1 MKNRKKDAPAA
12 DPRLGKVGGQ
22 AVMEGVMMKAGDRTC
37 TAVRQE
43 DGSVTVVTR
52 NFSSI
57 RQKHKWLNIPV
68 LRGAVNFV
76 EMMILSYKTLSI
88 SADAFVGETEEESK
102 FEKWI
107 KDKFGAKLLDVFM
120 VIATVLGLALGLAI
134 FIYLPDLLVGGL
146 KALTRAEFRYTSA
159 LLAGLFRILIF
170 LLYIFLVSR
179 MSYIRRTF
187 EFHGAEHKSIA
198 CFEAGEELTPENAK
212 KYTRFHPRCGTSFIF
227 VLMLLSILIFT
238 LVFLIPGT
246 NAPIVRLLLRLL
258 LLPLVVGIGYE
269 YIMYAGKHCNR
280 VTKICSAPGLWMQ
293 RLTTREPDLEQL
305 TVAILALKSAL
316 PEIFPADEVEA
327 EIAKTR
333 KAPADPPEDGA
344 APESPA
350 PAAPDGGAPGK
361 TAGA

>member
-1 MKNRKKDAPAA
+1 MKEKQKDAFETN
-12 DPRLGKVGGQ
+12 PRLGKVGGQ
-22 AVMEGVMMKAGDRTC
+22 AVMEGVMMKAGERTC

-43 DGSVTVVTR
+43 DGSVTVVTQ
-52 NFSSI
+52 NFTSV
-57 RQKHKWLNIPV
+57 RKKHKWLNIPI

-76 EMMILSYKTLSI
+76 EMMILSYKTLSV

-107 KDKFGAKLLDVFM
+107 KDKFGAKLLDFFM

-134 FIYLPDLLVGGL
+134 FIYLPDLLVRGL
-146 KALTRAEFRYTSA
+146 KALTRAEFKYTSA
-159 LLAGLFRILIF
+159 LLAGIFRILIF
-170 LLYIFLVSR
+170 ILYIFLVSR

-212 KYTRFHPRCGTSFIF
+212 KHTRFHPRCGTSFIF

-246 NAPIVRLLLRLL
+246 EIWYVRLLLRLL

-280 VTKICSAPGLWMQ
+280 ITRICSAPGLWMQ

-305 TVAILALKSAL
+305 NVAIIALKSAL
-316 PEIFPADEVEA
+316 PEIFPAEEVEA
-327 EIAKTR
+327 DIAKTR
-333 KAPADPPEDGA
+333 KAPPAENA
-344 APESPA
+344 EETPA
-350 PAAPDGGAPGK
+350 PAAETAPEDGTASGAPE
-361 TAGA
+361 A